1 MRADYLAVSVT
12 DALAAERTV
21 LAGGR
26 TFLPYLRSAFAVFVA
41 VVTRAQVVEAEGL
54 LAVAYALAIIAPLVL
69 LVGVQRL
76 RASRRVVAELLAR
89 MANERRRSGA

>member
-21 LAGGR
+21 LAAER
-26 TFLPYLRSAFAVFVA
+26 TFLAYLRSAFALFVA
-41 VVTRAQVVEAEGL
+41 GVTGAQLLEAQWL

>member
-21 LAGGR
+21 LAAER
-26 TFLPYLRSAFAVFVA
+26 TFLAYVRSSFALFVA
-41 VVTRAQVVEAEGL
+41 GVTGAQLLEAQWL

-76 RASRRVVAELLAR
+76 RTSRRVVAELLAR
-89 MANERRRSGA
+89 MANERRKSGT